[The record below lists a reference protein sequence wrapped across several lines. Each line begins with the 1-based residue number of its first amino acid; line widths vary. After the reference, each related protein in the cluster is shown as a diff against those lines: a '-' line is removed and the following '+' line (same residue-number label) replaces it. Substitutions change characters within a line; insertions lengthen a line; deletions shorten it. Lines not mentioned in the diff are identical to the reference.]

1 VVKGEEEVRLKLHKV
16 IEGPYLNEDDDGCYN
31 LCLVEYDDGTMG
43 EEEIVLEDFDSAYR
57 MVKYFDKSIDP
68 IVLNYSADMN

>member
-1 VVKGEEEVRLKLHKV
+1 VVKGEEEVKLKLHRV
-16 IEGPYLNEDDDGCYN
+16 ISGPYLHEDEDCCYN

>member
-1 VVKGEEEVRLKLHKV
+1 VVKGEEEVKLKLHRV
-16 IEGPYLNEDDDGCYN
+16 LRGPYLTEDDDGCSN

-57 MVKYFDKSIDP
+57 MVKHFDKSIDP
-68 IVLNYSADMN
+68 IVLNYSWDMN